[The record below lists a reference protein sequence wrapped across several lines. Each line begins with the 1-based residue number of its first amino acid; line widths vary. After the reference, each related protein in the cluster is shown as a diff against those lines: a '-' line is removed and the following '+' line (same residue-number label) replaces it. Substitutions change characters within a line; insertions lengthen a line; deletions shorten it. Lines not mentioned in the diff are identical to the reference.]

1 MEMFL
6 NLWKL
11 DEPVGRLKFLLNN
24 ILIFVILLVLSA
36 PFYAIL
42 AAPNGTKGPVAIV
55 LGLVSLY
62 LSFIN
67 IAKRFWDLTARKM
80 QGIWFT
86 VGYFVAMMIPI
97 IIGLLA
103 LAAFIVLFFIP
114 GRGDSK
120 DEE

>member
-6 NLWKL
+6 SLWKL
-11 DEPVGRLKFLLNN
+11 DEPIGRLKFLLNN
-24 ILIFVILLVLSA
+24 ILIVVIMIVLTA

-42 AAPNGTKGPVAIV
+42 AAPNGTKGPLAII

-67 IAKRFWDLTARKM
+67 IAKRFWDLTGRKM
-80 QGIWFT
+80 QGVWFS

-97 IIGLLA
+97 INGILA
-103 LAAFIVLFFIP
+103 LAAFITLFFIA
-114 GRGDSK
+114 GRGI
-120 DEE
+120 DEDAE

>member
-42 AAPNGTKGPVAIV
+42 AAPKGPVAIV

-97 IIGLLA
+97 INGLLA

>member
-6 NLWKL
+6 SFWKL
-11 DEPVGRLKFLLNN
+11 DEPVGRLKFLLNS
-24 ILIFVILLVLSA
+24 ILIFIIMIVLTA
-36 PFYAIL
+36 PFYAVL

-67 IAKRFWDLTARKM
+67 IAKRFWDLTGRKM

-86 VGYFVAMMIPI
+86 VGYFVSMMIPLI
-97 IIGLLA
+97 NGILA
-103 LAAFIVLFFIP
+103 LAAFITLFFIP
-114 GRGDSK
+114 GRDVDE